1 MQSKKIDYFY
11 VVNSIISLIIMF
23 GFGYLEPFGAI
34 TPNGMRI
41 LGIFLSLIYGWTTV
55 GTLWPSMIGILAM
68 GFTEGV
74 TVNTAIKMPW
84 GMIQY
89 GNC

>member
-1 MQSKKIDYFY
+1 MKKIIIISHHDEKACEEDLYAIKKIDYFY

-55 GTLWPSMIGILAM
+55 GTFWLSMIAFLLWALQK
-68 GFTEGV
+68 
-74 TVNTAIKMPW
+74 A
-84 GMIQY
+84 
-89 GNC
+89 